1 MTITLAVTARDQS
14 TKVEVMRKNGEVP
27 AVVYG
32 TKQEPISISL
42 SGKEFEKVRK
52 EAGESTIVELSGLEK
67 PVEVLIQSVDFHPVK
82 QQVTH
87 VDFYAFEAGKEMTTH
102 VALEFT
108 GEAPVEESKAGSVTK
123 VLHEIE
129 VTCLPSNLPS
139 HIDVDI
145 SGLVDVED
153 KIHISDLKAPTGV
166 VFEGDPEDPVAVV
179 SAAKETTD
187 DEDEEATEID
197 MDAIEVEEK
206 GKGEKTDEDSPE
218 K

>member
-1 MTITLAVTARDQS
+1 MTITLAVTARDES
-14 TKVEVMRKNGEVP
+14 VKMEVMRKNGEVP

-32 TKQEPISISL
+32 AKQEPISITL
-42 SGKEFEKVRK
+42 SEKEFEKVRK
-52 EAGESTIVELSGLEK
+52 EAGESTIVELAGLEES
-67 PVEVLIQSVDFHPVK
+67 VEVLIKSVDFHPVK

-87 VDFYAFEAGKEMTTH
+87 VDFYAFERGKDMTTA
-102 VALEFT
+102 VALEFV

-129 VTCLPSNLPS
+129 VTCRPSSLPS

-145 SGLVDVED
+145 SSLVNVED
-153 KIHISDLKAPTGV
+153 KIHISDLVAPEGV

-179 SAAKETTD
+179 SAAKQTTD
-187 DEDEEATEID
+187 DEDEASTEIN

-206 GKGEKTDEDSPE
+206 GKGESADTQE
-218 K
+218 KSE